1 MVKFHTLLFCLVSVL
16 SSAQNAENKPASA
29 DSKQVDEFAK
39 KKTETRLSEVI
50 STDSTGAPEL
60 VKRASVWIKNEHLK
74 YKKTEGGSTG
84 SMAECL
90 AVFPVKPKEL
100 NPEVDYSGK
109 ISMKVSVECKTGK
122 YRYTISEI
130 RHISRGGATTG
141 GSIDNPV
148 PECGSMTMHD
158 IVWKKLKGEALTD
171 AGIVVE
177 DLKEAM
183 KIKAVQK
190 KEDW

>member
-1 MVKFHTLLFCLVSVL
+1 MVKSQFLFSLLLPVLVG
-16 SSAQNAENKPASA
+16 AQNAENKQS
-29 DSKQVDEFAK
+29 DEFAK
-39 KKTETRLSEVI
+39 KKQETRLTEVV
-50 STDSTGAPEL
+50 STDSTGASEL
-60 VKRASVWIKNEHLK
+60 VNRAAVWIKNEHLK
-74 YKKTEGGSTG
+74 YKKTEGGSSG
-84 SMAECL
+84 STAECR

-109 ISMKVSVECKTGK
+109 ISMKVTVECKTGK
-122 YRYTISEI
+122 YRYTISDI
-130 RHISRGGATTG
+130 RHLSKSGSTTG

-158 IVWKKLKGEALTD
+158 VVWKKLKGEALTD
-171 AGIVVE
+171 AGVVIE

-183 KIKAVQK
+183 KVKTAAQK